1 MFKKLSSALVAISLV
16 AVAQPALA
24 QDVTVEMGIFSKT
37 DNSVMS
43 KNYRTGWPGM
53 TWTFLPGS
61 IVTVDGK
68 KADKTQVTIG
78 MVCKITGTRT
88 GYFDNNV
95 KPNGNINTMDCKEIR
110 PGA

>member
-1 MFKKLSSALVAISLV
+1 MFKKLSPALVAISLV

-24 QDVTVEMGIFSKT
+24 QNHSFEMAIASKT
-37 DNSVMS
+37 DNSVS
-43 KNYRTGWPGM
+43 ARNTRGGRLGM
-53 TWTFLPGS
+53 KWTFLPGS

-88 GYFDNNV
+88 SVMDITLRSD
-95 KPNGNINTMDCKEIR
+95 GNIDTIDCIVIR